1 MLKSLLKN
9 ISRFFE
15 LSSCESLLCEPA
27 KKHHQKIEEILKL
40 LKPVL
45 DTVSDTEIASDEML
59 QNEFAGLHQSV
70 DELRE
75 IFENW
80 RPLMSKLY
88 FVRDM
93 NLCSG
98 ELVCNLYM

>member
-1 MLKSLLKN
+1 MLKSLLEN
-9 ISRFFE
+9 ISHFLT
-15 LSSCESLLCEPA
+15 LSSCEGISCELV

-40 LKPVL
+40 LKQVL
-45 DTVSDTEIASDEML
+45 DTIVDTEIDSDGLL

-80 RPLMSKLY
+80 QPLMSKLY
-88 FVRDM
+88 FVSDT
-93 NLCSG
+93 NL
-98 ELVCNLYM
+98 